1 MKSIRVRA
9 LLGWGALVFAGI
21 AAGLLWMVI
30 DAFQATVVTAE
41 AMPGM
46 NPSAESPTDV
56 SRRFSSNL
64 PPQLQQAVAG
74 WNQLISANFAGDQAC
89 AECHEKEFQAHRRS
103 GHSRTLTPIDESSL
117 ASKLVELGRYQD
129 PQRDQVFEFS
139 RAKDPLLVREVTN
152 AAGVAVP
159 VTWLLGSGT
168 HAQTPIAV
176 DERTQSG
183 VELRW
188 SYFSSNDQLGLTPDH
203 ERFDNFASGTIEC
216 FGRPMDAADIRAC
229 LGCHSTLTPPPSL
242 PIMKSWVVAN
252 VGCERCHGPRKKH
265 VELAHLGHAE
275 EAKPMLQYETAE
287 AYMDACSTC
296 HRDESSVKP
305 DATPNELVR
314 FQPYGIKRSR
324 CYLESPDKMTC
335 STCHDPHDTVS
346 HNRVVSIDQCK
357 QCHGHASSSECS
369 HQPVGDCIE
378 CHMPAVEWTAGIS
391 FHDHWIRI
399 PDEIPGEFR
408 GVDSAGSLTASD
420 SPHNDGGE

>member
-1 MKSIRVRA
+1 M
-9 LLGWGALVFAGI
+9 GM
-21 AAGLLWMVI
+21 LWMVW
-30 DAFQATVVTAE
+30 DAFQVTPVTAD
-41 AMPGM
+41 AVRGM
-46 NPSAESPTDV
+46 ALTAEKPAGV
-56 SRRFSSNL
+56 SQRFAANL
-64 PPQLQQAVAG
+64 PPRLQQAVSG

-89 AECHEKEFQAHRRS
+89 AECHEKEYEAHLRS
-103 GHSRTLTPIDESSL
+103 GHSRTLTRIDKSTL
-117 ASKLVELGRYQD
+117 ARELAEIRHFQD
-129 PQRDQVFEFS
+129 PRRDQVFEFS
-139 RAKDPLLVREVTN
+139 QTEGSLLVRDVTN

-176 DERTQSG
+176 DESTQSG

-188 SYFSSNDQLGLTPDH
+188 SYFANHDELGLTPDH
-203 ERFDNFASGTIEC
+203 ERFDDFTAGTIEC

-229 LGCHSTLTPPPSL
+229 LGCHSTLTPPSSL
-242 PIMKSWVVAN
+242 PLMNSLVVPN

-287 AYMDACSTC
+287 SYMDACSTC
-296 HRDESSVKP
+296 HRDETSIQP
-305 DATPNELVR
+305 DATPNELAR

-357 QCHGHASSSECS
+357 QCHGDALSSECS
-369 HQPVGDCIE
+369 HQPAGDCIK
-378 CHMPAVEWTAGIS
+378 CHMPAVEWTSGIS

-399 PDEIPGEFR
+399 PDEIPS
-408 GVDSAGSLTASD
+408 VDSVGNLTASD
-420 SPHNDGGE
+420 TPHSDGEE

>member
-1 MKSIRVRA
+1 M
-9 LLGWGALVFAGI
+9 LGSAATLFSVI
-21 AAGLLWMVI
+21 AAGMFWMVW
-30 DAFQATVVTAE
+30 DAFQAAPVIADAV
-41 AMPGM
+41 PGM
-46 NPSAESPTDV
+46 TPSAESPADV
-56 SRRFSSNL
+56 SRRFAANL
-64 PPQLQQAVAG
+64 PPRLQQAVSG

-89 AECHEKEFQAHRRS
+89 AECHEKEFQAHLRS
-103 GHSRTLTPIDESSL
+103 GHSRTLTRIHDFSL
-117 ASKLVELGRYQD
+117 ASKLAEIGHYQD
-129 PQRDQVFEFS
+129 PQRDQNFEFS
-139 RAKDPLLVREVTN
+139 QTESSLLVRDATN

-188 SYFSSNDQLGLTPDH
+188 SYFANRDQLGLTPDH
-203 ERFDNFASGTIEC
+203 ERFDDFAVGTIEC
-216 FGRPMDAADIRAC
+216 FGRPMDATDIRAC

-242 PIMKSWVVAN
+242 PIMNSLVVAN

-324 CYLESPDKMTC
+324 CYLESSGKMTC

-346 HNRVVSIDQCK
+346 HNRALSIDQCN
-357 QCHGHASSSECS
+357 QCHGNASRSECS
-369 HQPVGDCIE
+369 HHPAGDCIQ

-399 PDEIPGEFR
+399 PAEIPDEIPI
-408 GVDSAGSLTASD
+408 VDSAVNRTSSGTLNASD
-420 SPHNDGGE
+420 SLHDDGGK